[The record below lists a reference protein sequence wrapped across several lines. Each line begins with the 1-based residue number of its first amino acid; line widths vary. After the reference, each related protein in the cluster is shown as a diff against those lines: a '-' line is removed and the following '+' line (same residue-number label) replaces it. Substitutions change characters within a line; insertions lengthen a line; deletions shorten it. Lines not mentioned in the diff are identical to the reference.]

1 MSDVQNNLINLI
13 EKLPEIKSLFK
24 AEYHSL
30 AKPAGRPP
38 IQSRFM
44 TIRKHPKYME
54 WKAEIE
60 YEIDLL
66 PSNSTIEDV
75 KRLFKKIDGG
85 WSEDTYFDQLE
96 SKLEVLKKFAAK
108 NNLCS
113 PETNIGMFEENILCT
128 NILKAL
134 VNIQKNPIYK
144 GKKEDEI
151 NDGIRDN
158 LSMIYETKDQT
169 RQGESESGKSAGE
182 VDLLICNQGLPV
194 AIIEALRL
202 PSLDQENLDKH
213 INKALEK
220 YDPVGCPHAFIFTF
234 ATGKDFLSFWNKFYN
249 YLQNYQFPYD
259 ILNDVEEISL
269 PYSESRYAKVSLGR
283 SGCPVNVHFY
293 VIHVY

>member
-1 MSDVQNNLINLI
+1 MSEIQSNLIKLI
-13 EKLPEIKSLFK
+13 DRLPEIKSLFK

-30 AKPAGRPP
+30 AKPAGGPP
-38 IQSRFM
+38 IPSRFM
-44 TIRKHPKYME
+44 TIRKNPKYME

-66 PSNSTIEDV
+66 TPNSTIEDV

-85 WSEDTYFDQLE
+85 WLEDAYFDQLA
-96 SKLEVLKKFAAK
+96 SKLEVIKKFAPK
-108 NNLCS
+108 EKMCS
-113 PETNIGMFEENILCT
+113 SETTIGIFEENILCT

-169 RQGESESGKSAGE
+169 RQGESESGKGAGE
-182 VDLLICNQGLPV
+182 IDLLICNQGLPV

-220 YDPVGCPHAFIFTF
+220 YDPVGCPHAFIFTY
-234 ATGKDFLSFWNKFYN
+234 ATGKDFLSFWDKFYG
-249 YLQNYQFPYD
+249 YLQNYKFPYD
-259 ILNDVEEISL
+259 ILKSVEEISL
-269 PYSESRYAKVSLGR
+269 PYSESRYAKVLLNR
-283 SGCPVNVHFY
+283 NGCPVNVHFY